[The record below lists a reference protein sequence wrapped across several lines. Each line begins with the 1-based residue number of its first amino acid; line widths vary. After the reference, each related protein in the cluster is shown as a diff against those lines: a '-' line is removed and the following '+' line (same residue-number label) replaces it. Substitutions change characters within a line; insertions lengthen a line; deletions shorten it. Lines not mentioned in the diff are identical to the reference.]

1 MQTQQDKP
9 RYNFKYILSS
19 DSNKG
24 HALPIILLILLCLMA
39 IIYLSIDYF
48 TSHTQE
54 KPVQYKS
61 DEIPFQDNEEP
72 LTTFETE
79 PDTST
84 DEKAIEEV

>member
-1 MQTQQDKP
+1 
-9 RYNFKYILSS
+9 
-19 DSNKG
+19 
-24 HALPIILLILLCLMA
+24 MA